1 MKSLNSKGFTRSN
14 EYVGFVVMLLSFLC
28 ALSLNILPLPLW
40 MKALWPLWTVL
51 ILIFWTAYFSDVLNP
66 WLVWMVGLFED
77 VLQGSF
83 LGEHALALLLAYF
96 LARGMSRQIKT
107 FSLASQMGKIA
118 IILLGYQG
126 TLFVLQGFYLHTFND
141 VLLWLLPLITTLLL
155 WPWILYFLHSIA
167 VRFYIHR
174 M

>member
-1 MKSLNSKGFTRSN
+1 MKSFKPRSFTRSN
-14 EYVGFVVMLLSFLC
+14 EYGGFIVMLASFFC

-51 ILIFWTAYFSDVLNP
+51 FIVFWAAYFSDVLNP
-66 WLVWMVGLFED
+66 WLVCLIGLFED

-96 LARGMSRQIKT
+96 FARGMSRQIKT

-118 IILLGYQG
+118 IILLVYQG
-126 TLFVLQGFYLHTFND
+126 VMFAFQGFYIHTFND
-141 VLLWLLPLITTLLL
+141 IFLWLVPLVTTLLL
-155 WPWILYFLHSIA
+155 WPWILFLLHGIA
-167 VRFYIHR
+167 VKFYIHR